1 MSVINAS
8 YVSLTQRLTP
18 IDGFKNFNANYAIT
32 QMGEISPPF
41 TLPVDPFDEL
51 VHWVAH
57 LIASFSVTVSLLF
70 CMAVILFSCLCLF
83 ELAIQ
88 CVNEAIRFMREEVK
102 IF

>member
-1 MSVINAS
+1 MINAS

-18 IDGFKNFNANYAIT
+18 IDGFKNFNAIT
-32 QMGEISPPF
+32 QISETPPF
-41 TLPVDPFDEL
+41 TLPVDPFDAL
-51 VHWVAH
+51 VHWMAH

-88 CVNEAIRFMREEVK
+88 CVNEAIQFMREEVK